1 MQPLFFYNL
10 PMNNHERQFDKPD
23 LSENTTEHLIAVGKA
38 VPETMTV
45 NVHYSEEKEEADD
58 PKLRFSDSSTDFMR
72 PMEDE
77 DLIFGVV
84 SPKVRAV
91 REGDNY
97 TSRSFVP
104 ETSLD
109 EEIEDKLENEFK
121 TKYNRYLWGSVILG
135 AVFLAE
141 MIIFTLMLTE

>member
-23 LSENTTEHLIAVGKA
+23 LSENTADHLIAVGKA
-38 VPETMTV
+38 VPETMTL

-58 PKLRFSDSSTDFMR
+58 PKVRFSDSSTDFMR

-84 SPKVRAV
+84 SPKVRSV

-97 TSRSFVP
+97 TSKAFVP
-104 ETSLD
+104 ESSLD
-109 EEIEDKLENEFK
+109 EGIEDKLENEFK
-121 TKYNRYLWGSVILG
+121 TLYNRYLIGSVILG

-141 MIIFTLMLTE
+141 MIIFTIMLTE

>member
-23 LSENTTEHLIAVGKA
+23 LSDNTTEHLIAVGKA
-38 VPETMTV
+38 VPDTMTL

-58 PKLRFSDSSTDFMR
+58 PKVRFSDSSTDFMR

-77 DLIFGVV
+77 DLIFGVTA
-84 SPKVRAV
+84 PKVRAL
-91 REGDNY
+91 REGDDY
-97 TSRSFVP
+97 ESKAFVP

-109 EEIEDKLENEFK
+109 EEIEEKLENEFK
-121 TKYNRYLWGSVILG
+121 TKYNRYLIGSVILG

-141 MIIFTLMLTE
+141 MIIFTIMLTE